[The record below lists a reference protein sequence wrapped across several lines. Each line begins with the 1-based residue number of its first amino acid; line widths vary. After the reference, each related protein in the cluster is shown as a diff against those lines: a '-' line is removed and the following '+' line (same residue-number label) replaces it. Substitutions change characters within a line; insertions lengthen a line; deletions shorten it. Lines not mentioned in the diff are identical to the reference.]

1 MSTFQKFFF
10 FSFSLF
16 FLLSFFVPPVHADYR
31 TGLMGQLN
39 VFSGEEGAGYGQAR
53 DPRVVA
59 GYIIQILLSLIGTLF
74 LIYLVYAGFLI
85 ATSRGEQDQI
95 DKGKKTLRTAIIGII
110 IVLSAY
116 SLTLLVA
123 RIASGDDIDTDEPQ
137 GDRPAV
143 DTTVSDSDTE
153 VTQDPNV
160 FLEDDPTRGGGL
172 LSD

>member
-1 MSTFQKFFF
+1 MKKIFLTTIL
-10 FSFSLF
+10 SFIIAP
-16 FLLSFFVPPVHADYR
+16 FLLSPVHADYR

-39 VFSGEEGAGYGQAR
+39 VFSGEQGAGYGQAR

-59 GYIIQILLSLIGTLF
+59 AYIIQILLSLLGTLF
-74 LIYLVYAGFLI
+74 LVYLVYAGFLI

-123 RIASGDDIDTDEPQ
+123 RIASGDDIDLDEAQ

-143 DTTVSDSDTE
+143 DGSASDAGIE
-153 VTQDPNV
+153 VTEDPNV
-160 FLEDDPTRGGGL
+160 FLEQDPTRGGGM

>member
-1 MSTFQKFFF
+1 MRKFFF
-10 FSFSLF
+10 LAFFLFSLIGIF
-16 FLLSFFVPPVHADYR
+16 FADPAFADYR

-39 VFSGEEGAGYGQAR
+39 VFSGEQGAGYGEAR

-59 GYIIQILLSLIGTLF
+59 GYIIQILLSVLGTLF

-143 DTTVSDSDTE
+143 DGTASDSSIE
-153 VTQDPNV
+153 VTEDPNV
-160 FLEDDPTRGGGL
+160 FLEDDPTRGGGM